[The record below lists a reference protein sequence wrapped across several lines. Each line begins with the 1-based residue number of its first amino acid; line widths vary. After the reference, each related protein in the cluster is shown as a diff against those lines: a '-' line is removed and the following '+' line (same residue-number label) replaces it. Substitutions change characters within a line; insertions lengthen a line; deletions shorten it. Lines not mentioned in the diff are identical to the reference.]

1 MVGCLNLLAHND
13 SEDLYIGH
21 DGRMWHS
28 VRNINTIRKSRW
40 CFYASDQISPSEV
53 RRHRSY
59 FKANHTKLM
68 SWDHTKWQG
77 RATRKGRQEK
87 AKKLCSLIIMRGEGL
102 REWVSSW
109 LTDIYRY
116 VLHIRR
122 LRPTTDER
130 THSVTRQN
138 IAEPTSQSVE
148 RQTRKAPRAREFVTP
163 FDSPR
168 RRCSLWL
175 NTDTNNQEIQTRII
189 GIYRSTWIR
198 IISSV
203 MWEKQ
208 AKSKYIVGCCLGLSE
223 SAWMARIL
231 SLIGTKRPASTP
243 SSLVVADSNSS
254 RTRAELSV
262 LIHDQRQQ

>member
-1 MVGCLNLLAHND
+1 MFID
-13 SEDLYIGH
+13 YYE
-21 DGRMWHS
+21 
-28 VRNINTIRKSRW
+28 
-40 CFYASDQISPSEV
+40 
-53 RRHRSY
+53 RRRT
-59 FKANHTKLM
+59 A
-68 SWDHTKWQG
+68 
-77 RATRKGRQEK
+77 
-87 AKKLCSLIIMRGEGL
+87 
-102 REWVSSW
+102 WVSEW
-109 LTDIYRY
+109 LTDWHLS
-116 VLHIRR
+116 VCAPH
-122 LRPTTDER
+122 PETKTDDWR
-130 THSVTRQN
+130 KDTLSHSSKYCEASQ
-138 IAEPTSQSVE
+138 SQSVE

-223 SAWMARIL
+223 RAWMARIL
-231 SLIGTKRPASTP
+231 SLIGTKTPASTP